1 MALIPPRYAMVVPA
15 RTEQAN
21 GSSMRGEDMAR
32 IMRSVISKQGESS
45 RELGDSLPQVRK
57 EQADAFIGT
66 LSGLTAR
73 NLVRCA
79 AGHRHEAR
87 PNRTNEPGVVCG
99 KHAVHADP
107 ECMYACGPGTDGVG
121 APNPAGP
128 AVSTR
133 GTLCRTRKRSRRW
146 RSSAARASFP

>member
-1 MALIPPRYAMVVPA
+1 MVVPA

-45 RELGDSLPQVRK
+45 RELGDSLPRVRK

-79 AGHRHEAR
+79 AG
-87 PNRTNEPGVVCG
+87 P
-99 KHAVHADP
+99 
-107 ECMYACGPGTDGVG
+107 TD
-121 APNPAGP
+121 
-128 AVSTR
+128 TR
-133 GTLCRTRKRSRRW
+133 
-146 RSSAARASFP
+146 